1 MCERVQDFL
10 FPAVLTKSLQVV
22 DLSGGL
28 ESDSDGEI
36 PNSKRTPRDRSKRQR
51 MTYDEDDSPG
61 LDQEDTQVPILPN
74 SAAVHIAVPQM
85 TGNHGMLVKLSFS
98 VSFLLLRPIQDLL

>member
-1 MCERVQDFL
+1 M
-10 FPAVLTKSLQVV
+10 V

-28 ESDSDGEI
+28 ESDSDVEI

-61 LDQEDTQVPILPN
+61 LDQDDTQVPILPN
-74 SAAVHIAVPQM
+74 SAALHNFCTSDDWQPWHACNAQLLCQLPSSLTH
-85 TGNHGMLVKLSFS
+85 TGFFPAL
-98 VSFLLLRPIQDLL
+98 